1 MLADSTPLTPA
12 RREASARPRPTSDE
26 ARTRFRA
33 LVQSPLRA
41 ALLRYFYAHA
51 GERFDVSDLMQAFG
65 RLRVDTENCLRELVA
80 SGAIVRVSGTPV
92 RYTIPPQ
99 LDEQLAEL
107 VREYVHATPLSMNE
121 EYLPSVQRFRDMIG
135 RDEKMAVVFE
145 AMRTAARTDLTV
157 LILGPTGSGK
167 EVVARTIHELSA
179 RRTGRMQA
187 VNCAALPDTL
197 FESEMFGYERGAFT
211 GAAGRKIGRVEL
223 ADAGTLFLDEIGDL
237 PLLSQVK
244 LLRVVE
250 ERRIERLGSE
260 SSRAV
265 DFRLICATHQPLD
278 LLVRERRFREDLF
291 YRINALTIRLPSLR
305 ERPADIPVL
314 ADRFLA
320 TYCTDHHLPR
330 SGKTLSPGAI
340 DRLMEHTWPGNIREL
355 EATIARA
362 ALTAPSE
369 TILPDH
375 LEFLHAPAAPTL
387 VASPPAATSVL
398 APLRDVE
405 RAHIQHVLDAVS
417 WNKKRAAEV
426 LEIGRETLYRKIA
439 EFDLKPGM

>member
-1 MLADSTPLTPA
+1 MLADPTPLTPP
-12 RREASARPRPTSDE
+12 RRDGPSRAHTSRDE
-26 ARTRFRA
+26 MRSRFRA

-41 ALLRYFYAHA
+41 ALLRHFYAHP
-51 GERFDVSDLMQAFG
+51 GDRLDVNDLMQAFG

-92 RYTIPPQ
+92 RYTVPSH
-99 LDEQLAEL
+99 LDATLADL
-107 VREYVHATPLSMNE
+107 VREYLHTAPVAMNE
-121 EYLPSVQRFRDMIG
+121 EYLPSVQPFRDMIG

-167 EVVARTIHELSA
+167 EVVARAIHELSA

-211 GAAGRKIGRVEL
+211 GAAGRKAGRVEL
-223 ADAGTLFLDEIGDL
+223 ADGGTLFLDEIGDL
-237 PLLSQVK
+237 PILSQVK

-250 ERRIERLGSE
+250 ERRIERLGAE
-260 SSRAV
+260 TSRAV

-278 LLVRERRFREDLF
+278 LLVREKRFREDLF
-291 YRINALTIRLPSLR
+291 YRINGLTIRLPSLR

-314 ADRFLA
+314 AERFLA
-320 TYCTDHHLPR
+320 AYCSDHHLPR
-330 SGKTLSPGAI
+330 QAKALSSGAL
-340 DRLMEHTWPGNIREL
+340 DRLMTHTWPGNIREL

-362 ALTAPSE
+362 ALTAPEE
-369 TILPDH
+369 TILADH
-375 LEFLHAPAAPTL
+375 IEFLHAPAAPSP
-387 VASPPAATSVL
+387 VALSSSPTL

-405 RAHIQHVLDAVS
+405 RAHIRHVLDAVS
-417 WNKKRAAEV
+417 WNKKHAAEI
-426 LEIGRETLYRKIA
+426 LDIGRETLYRKIA